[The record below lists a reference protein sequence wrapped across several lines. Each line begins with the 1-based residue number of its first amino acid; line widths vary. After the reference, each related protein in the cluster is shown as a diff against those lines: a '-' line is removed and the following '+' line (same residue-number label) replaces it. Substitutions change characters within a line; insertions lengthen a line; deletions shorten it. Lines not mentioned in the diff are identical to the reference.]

1 MEITQSAQAVVTSL
15 DELKTVDAS
24 SSHVASFEQAMGG
37 SSQGLGGSLL
47 GELGEIKQQF
57 TEAKKSLEAEL
68 ATPGDDPNS
77 LMQMQWSL
85 MRITMQEELIAKTVG
100 KMSQNVETLL
110 KTQ

>member
-15 DELKTVDAS
+15 DELKTADTAS
-24 SSHVASFEQAMGG
+24 SQVASFEQAM
-37 SSQGLGGSLL
+37 SAPSQGIGGSLL
-47 GELGEIKQQF
+47 GEQGEIKQQF
-57 TEAKKSLEAEL
+57 VEAKESLRAEL
-68 ATPGDDPNS
+68 STPGDDPNS
-77 LMQMQWSL
+77 LMQMQWAL

>member
-1 MEITQSAQAVVTSL
+1 MEISQTAQALVTSL
-15 DELKTVDAS
+15 DELKATEAPA
-24 SSHVASFEQAMGG
+24 SHVVSFEQAMGP
-37 SSQGLGGSLL
+37 SSQGIGGSLL

-57 TEAKKSLEAEL
+57 AEAKESLKAEL
-68 ATPGDDPNS
+68 STPGDDPNS